1 MSLVKSLF
9 HPIQGGAKLVKK
21 SNFVAYK
28 TPMSK
33 YLLDILIAVPLL
45 WGLIRGIMRG
55 FIFEI
60 AILAALTLGMAG
72 GFALAGLASGYLAKS
87 FAISGRW
94 LPSLSFFVVFSA
106 ISLLIIILGK
116 ALTSVISITG
126 LGIPNRLLGGL
137 FGFCKWWLITGIAVW
152 LLTPMQAHFQ
162 FISKQQQDD
171 SYLYTPLKATGRILA
186 PALSEPL
193 QERLNPTDSAPAAKQ
208 NN

>member
-1 MSLVKSLF
+1 
-9 HPIQGGAKLVKK
+9 
-21 SNFVAYK
+21 
-28 TPMSK
+28 MSK

-106 ISLLIIILGK
+106 ISLR
-116 ALTSVISITG
+116 VISITG